1 MRLPGKLLPYLRPYR
16 WHMALVV
23 LCALGATAMM
33 LAGPWLIRDL
43 VRIIAA
49 ESGGGDWSAAVG
61 PVSWLTLGL
70 VASFLLRAGF
80 LFLVGYA
87 AHIVAWSYVR
97 DLTVSLYE
105 HLQRQS
111 LNYYGDRQTGE
122 LLTRLIKDTSD
133 MEPFMAHDVPD
144 IIMNVSML
152 VGISAILFS
161 LNPALAALTLLPMP
175 LLLLFVV
182 RFGDRMHA
190 AFITARKHY
199 GALSALLQDN
209 LSGMKEIQVFSGE
222 AREKRR
228 VRGQAQR
235 HTRDRLK
242 ANKLEAL
249 WTPGI
254 EVIAGTGTVIVVWFG
269 GRAALKGALP
279 VEDLVAFVLYLGLF
293 YQPLRLL
300 ARTSEGFQEAKI
312 GARHVCDV
320 LDARPH
326 VVDPPSGVDLARAR
340 GEVTFEN
347 VDFEYERDLP
357 ILHNVSF
364 EMRPGQT
371 LAFVGPTG
379 AGKSTV
385 GSLIPRF
392 YDPKRGRVLIDGID
406 VSKMCLASL
415 RRNVSMVL
423 QDTFLFTGTVN
434 ENLRFGNEGASDEE
448 IVAVAKAANAHK
460 FIEALPQGYDT
471 RIGERG
477 VKLSGGQ
484 KQRLSIARAVLKD
497 APILILDEATSSVDA
512 ETEAE
517 IQEALQRLMRERT
530 AIVIAH
536 RLSTV
541 RRADLIAVLDGG
553 SIVELGNH
561 DELMGRKGLYRKL
574 YDRQFGAVAAVRRN
588 ADRGDRP
595 L

>member
-1 MRLPGKLLPYLRPYR
+1 
-16 WHMALVV
+16 
-23 LCALGATAMM
+23 MM

-49 ESGGGDWSAAVG
+49 ESQDGGWKEAVG

-80 LFLVGYA
+80 LFLVGYV
-87 AHIVAWSYVR
+87 AHIVAWTYVR
-97 DLTVSLYE
+97 DLTVALYE

-111 LNYYGDRQTGE
+111 LGYYGDRQTGE
-122 LLTRLIKDTSD
+122 LLTRLSKDTAD

-161 LNPALAALTLLPMP
+161 LDPALAALTLLPLP
-175 LLLLFVV
+175 LLAFFVV
-182 RFGDRMHA
+182 RFSDRMHQ
-190 AFITARKHY
+190 AFTRAREHY

-242 ANKLEAL
+242 ANKLEAV
-249 WTPGI
+249 WIPGI
-254 EVIAGTGTVIVVWFG
+254 EVIAGAGTVIVAWFG
-269 GRAALKGALP
+269 GRAALQGTLP

-300 ARTSEGFQEAKI
+300 ARTSEGFQEART
-312 GARHVCDV
+312 GAQRVCEV
-320 LDARPH
+320 LDVQPD
-326 VVDPPSGVDLARAR
+326 VVDPPGGVDPGRVR
-340 GEVTFEN
+340 GKVLFES
-347 VDFEYERDLP
+347 VDFEYEPDLP
-357 ILHNVSF
+357 VLKNVSF
-364 EMRPGQT
+364 EMKPGQT
-371 LAFVGPTG
+371 LALVGPTG
-379 AGKSTV
+379 AGKSTIV
-385 GSLIPRF
+385 SLIPRF
-392 YDPKRGRVLIDGID
+392 YDPTRGRVLIDGID
-406 VSKMCLASL
+406 VSKMRLASV

-423 QDTFLFTGTVN
+423 QDTFLFAGTVK
-434 ENLRFGNEGASDEE
+434 ENLRFGNERASDEE
-448 IVAVAKAANAHK
+448 IVAAAKTANAHG

-471 RIGERG
+471 RVGERG

-484 KQRLSIARAVLKD
+484 KQRLSIARAVLKN
-497 APILILDEATSSVDA
+497 APILIFDEATSSVDT
-512 ETEAE
+512 ETEEE
-517 IQEALQRLMRERT
+517 IQEALQELMQERT

-541 RRADLIAVLDGG
+541 RHADLIAVLEGG
-553 SIVELGNH
+553 GIVELGTH
-561 DELMGRKGLYRKL
+561 EHLMRCKGLYRKL
-574 YDRQFGAVAAVRRN
+574 YDRQFGAAA
-588 ADRGDRP
+588 
-595 L
+595 

>member
-1 MRLPGKLLPYLRPYR
+1 ML
-16 WHMALVV
+16 LVV

-49 ESGGGDWSAAVG
+49 ESEGGGWKEAAG

-70 VASFLLRAGF
+70 VASFLLRAAF
-80 LFLVGYA
+80 LFLMGYA

-97 DLTVSLYE
+97 DLTVALYE

-111 LNYYGDRQTGE
+111 LGYYGDRQTGE
-122 LLTRLIKDTSD
+122 LLTRLSKDTAD

-144 IIMNVSML
+144 IIVNVSML

-161 LNPALAALTLLPMP
+161 LDPGLAALTLLPLP
-175 LLLLFVV
+175 LLAYFVV
-182 RFGDRMHA
+182 RFSDRMHE
-190 AFITARKHY
+190 AFTRAREHY

-228 VRGQAQR
+228 VRSQAQR

-254 EVIAGTGTVIVVWFG
+254 EVIAGAGTVIVAWFG
-269 GRAALKGALP
+269 GRAALQGTLP

-300 ARTSEGFQEAKI
+300 ARTSEGFQEART
-312 GARHVCDV
+312 GAQLVWEV
-320 LDARPH
+320 LNAQPE
-326 VVDPPSGVDLARAR
+326 VVDPPGGVDYARAS
-340 GEVTFEN
+340 GEVAFES
-347 VDFEYERDLP
+347 VDFEYEADLP
-357 ILHNVSF
+357 VLKSISF
-364 EMRPGQT
+364 EIKPGQT
-371 LAFVGPTG
+371 LALVGPTG
-379 AGKSTV
+379 AGKSTIV
-385 GSLIPRF
+385 SLIPRF
-392 YDPKRGRVLIDGID
+392 YDPKRGQVLIDGID
-406 VSKMCLASL
+406 VSQMRLASV

-423 QDTFLFTGTVN
+423 QDTFLFAGTVK
-434 ENLRFGNEGASDEE
+434 ENLRFGNDVASDEE
-448 IVAVAKAANAHK
+448 IVTAAKAANAHN

-471 RIGERG
+471 RVGERG

-484 KQRLSIARAVLKD
+484 KQRLSIARAILKD
-497 APILILDEATSSVDA
+497 APILILDEATSSVDTQ
-512 ETEAE
+512 TEEE
-517 IQEALQRLMRERT
+517 IQEALHELMQERT

-541 RRADLIAVLDGG
+541 RHADLIAVLERGT
-553 SIVELGNH
+553 IVELGTH
-561 DELMGRKGLYRKL
+561 EHLMQCKGLYRKL
-574 YDRQFGAVAAVRRN
+574 YDRQFGAAA
-588 ADRGDRP
+588 
-595 L
+595 

>member
-1 MRLPGKLLPYLRPYR
+1 
-16 WHMALVV
+16 
-23 LCALGATAMM
+23 MM

-49 ESGGGDWSAAVG
+49 ESQDGGWKEAVG

-70 VASFLLRAGF
+70 VASFLLRAAF
-80 LFLVGYA
+80 LFLMGYV

-111 LNYYGDRQTGE
+111 LGYYGDRQTGE
-122 LLTRLIKDTSD
+122 LLTRLSKDTAD
-133 MEPFMAHDVPD
+133 MEPFMAHDIPD
-144 IIMNVSML
+144 IIVNVSML

-161 LNPALAALTLLPMP
+161 LDPALAALTLVPLP
-175 LLLLFVV
+175 LLAFFVV
-182 RFGDRMHA
+182 RFSDRMHE
-190 AFITARKHY
+190 AFTRAREHY

-254 EVIAGTGTVIVVWFG
+254 EVIAGAGTVIVAWFG
-269 GRAALKGALP
+269 GRAALQGTLP

-300 ARTSEGFQEAKI
+300 ARTSESFQEART
-312 GARHVCDV
+312 GAQHVWEV
-320 LDARPH
+320 LDVQPD
-326 VVDPPSGVDLARAR
+326 VVDPPGGVDSGRVQGKVL
-340 GEVTFEN
+340 FEN
-347 VDFEYERDLP
+347 VDFEYEPDLP
-357 ILHNVSF
+357 VLNNVSF
-364 EMRPGQT
+364 EIKPGQT
-371 LAFVGPTG
+371 LALVGPTG
-379 AGKSTV
+379 AGKSTIV
-385 GSLIPRF
+385 SLIPRF

-406 VSKMCLASL
+406 ISEMRLASV

-423 QDTFLFTGTVN
+423 QDTFLFAGTVK
-434 ENLRFGNEGASDEE
+434 ENLRFGNEGASEEE
-448 IVAVAKAANAHK
+448 IVVAAKAANAHS
-460 FIEALPQGYDT
+460 FIEALPRAYDT
-471 RIGERG
+471 RVGERG
-477 VKLSGGQ
+477 VRLSGGQ
-484 KQRLSIARAVLKD
+484 KQRLSIARAILKD
-497 APILILDEATSSVDA
+497 APILILDEATSSVDTQ
-512 ETEAE
+512 TEEE
-517 IQEALQRLMRERT
+517 IQEALHELMQERT

-541 RRADLIAVLDGG
+541 RHADLIAVLERG
-553 SIVELGNH
+553 SIVELGTH
-561 DELMGRKGLYRKL
+561 EHLMRCEGLYRNL
-574 YDRQFGAVAAVRRN
+574 YDRQFGAAA
-588 ADRGDRP
+588 
-595 L
+595 

>member
-1 MRLPGKLLPYLRPYR
+1 ML
-16 WHMALVV
+16 LVV

-49 ESGGGDWSAAVG
+49 ESEGGGWKEAAG

-70 VASFLLRAGF
+70 VASFLLRAAF
-80 LFLVGYA
+80 LFLMGYA

-97 DLTVSLYE
+97 DLTVALYE

-111 LNYYGDRQTGE
+111 LGYYGDRQTGE
-122 LLTRLIKDTSD
+122 LLTRLSKDTAD

-144 IIMNVSML
+144 IIVNVSML

-161 LNPALAALTLLPMP
+161 LDPGLAALTLLPLP
-175 LLLLFVV
+175 LLAYFVV
-182 RFGDRMHA
+182 RFSDRMHE
-190 AFITARKHY
+190 AFTRAREHY

-228 VRGQAQR
+228 VRSQAQR

-254 EVIAGTGTVIVVWFG
+254 EVIAGAGTVIVAWFG
-269 GRAALKGALP
+269 GRAALQGTLP

-300 ARTSEGFQEAKI
+300 ARTSEGFQEART
-312 GARHVCDV
+312 GAQLVWEV
-320 LDARPH
+320 LNAQPE
-326 VVDPPSGVDLARAR
+326 VVDPPGGVDYARAS
-340 GEVTFEN
+340 GEVAFES
-347 VDFEYERDLP
+347 VDFEYEADLP
-357 ILHNVSF
+357 VLKSISF
-364 EMRPGQT
+364 EIKPGQT
-371 LAFVGPTG
+371 LALVGPTG
-379 AGKSTV
+379 AGKSTIV
-385 GSLIPRF
+385 SLIPRF
-392 YDPKRGRVLIDGID
+392 YDPKRGQVLIDGID
-406 VSKMCLASL
+406 VSQMRLASV
-415 RRNVSMVL
+415 RRNVSIVL
-423 QDTFLFTGTVN
+423 QDTFLFAGTVK
-434 ENLRFGNEGASDEE
+434 ENLRFGNDVASDEE
-448 IVAVAKAANAHK
+448 IVTAAKAANAHN

-471 RIGERG
+471 RVGERG

-484 KQRLSIARAVLKD
+484 KQRLSIARAILKD
-497 APILILDEATSSVDA
+497 APILILDEATSSVDTQ
-512 ETEAE
+512 TEEE
-517 IQEALQRLMRERT
+517 IQEALHELMQERT

-541 RRADLIAVLDGG
+541 RHADLIAVLERGT
-553 SIVELGNH
+553 IVELGTH
-561 DELMGRKGLYRKL
+561 EHLMQCKGLYRKL
-574 YDRQFGAVAAVRRN
+574 YDRQFGAAA
-588 ADRGDRP
+588 
-595 L
+595 